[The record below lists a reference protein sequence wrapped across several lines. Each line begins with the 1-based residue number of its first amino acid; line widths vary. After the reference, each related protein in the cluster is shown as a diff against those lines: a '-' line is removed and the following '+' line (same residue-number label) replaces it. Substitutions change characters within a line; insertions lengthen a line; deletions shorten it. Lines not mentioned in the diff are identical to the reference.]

1 MMTEESNRSPESCL
15 QKVLEM
21 AKEVSRIQTQTS
33 MQELHR
39 ALRDITYGLDATIKG
54 LQDLQNVYGLSC
66 VKYKLREISEI
77 LKYCASISRT
87 TSLDVLLT
95 MKTFIE
101 HEQGSEETEES
112 TN

>member
-1 MMTEESNRSPESCL
+1 MSTKESNRSQESYL

-33 MQELHR
+33 IQELYW

-54 LQDLQNVYGLSC
+54 LQDLQKVYGLSC
-66 VKYKLREISEI
+66 VKYQLREISEM
-77 LKYCASISRT
+77 LKDYASISRT
-87 TSLDVLLT
+87 TSLEVLQT

-101 HEQGSEETEES
+101 HELGSKETS
-112 TN
+112 K